1 MAKRDDMMQK
11 EPPRVQKGFIKKNV
25 HLKCKRGALF
35 ICKGKAKPLDEMLT
49 VYQEPEDL
57 IKQEKLAEQTV
68 IEAEEITKKQK
79 SKKSKILSLICFIIN
94 IAIIAVI
101 IITQSL
107 KDDSMASIGDMFTV
121 ANFWY
126 LLGALGSFA
135 LLMATDAF
143 RWWLLIFRATKHSRP
158 FLSYK
163 TMALGKYYDNITPL
177 ATGGQP
183 FQIYYM
189 AKRGIKGSTASSIP
203 FAIYIFNQIVAV
215 CVSLSV
221 LIFSKK
227 IAGELDPTVFTAAV
241 VGVVLNTTI
250 MVFIFLL
257 SISKKIGPTLTI
269 WILKLLHK
277 MHIIKDYTA
286 LFRKVMR
293 FVSEYQKTFRYFM
306 SNIFI
311 ATTMLVS
318 SFLNIVVKFLIRACI
333 VCMFNK
339 GHFDWATYSA
349 VFIWCTLIDSVL
361 SYIPWPGAAGVA
373 EISYVTMFAYFS
385 LTSGTVVWAMLIYR
399 IFQYYIY
406 LIQGLLVLS
415 YDFLF
420 GNKKIAKTN
429 ARFARIDAERTA
441 KKSST
446 TH

>member
-1 MAKRDDMMQK
+1 MAERDENMLN
-11 EPPRVQKGFIKKNV
+11 EPPRVQRGFIKKNV

-35 ICKGKAKPLDEMLT
+35 ICKGKVKPLDEMLS

-57 IKQEKLAEQTV
+57 VAQEKIAQQAV
-68 IEAEEITKKQK
+68 IEAEEKTKKQK
-79 SKKSKILSLICFIIN
+79 SKKSKILSLIFFIIN

-107 KDDSMASIGDMFTV
+107 KDDSMASIGDMFAV

-126 LLGALGSFA
+126 LLAALGAFA
-135 LLMATDAF
+135 LLMVTDTF
-143 RWWLLIFRATKHSRP
+143 RWWLLIFRSTKHSRP

-203 FAIYIFNQIVAV
+203 FAIYIFNQLVAV
-215 CVSLSV
+215 GVSLSV

-227 IAGELDPTVFTAAV
+227 IAGGLDPTVFTAAV
-241 VGVVLNTTI
+241 IGVALNTTI
-250 MVFIFLL
+250 MLFIFLL

-269 WILKLLHK
+269 WVLKLLHK

-293 FVSEYQKTFRYFM
+293 FVSEYQKTFRYFV
-306 SNIFI
+306 SNFFI
-311 ATTMLVS
+311 TTTMLVS
-318 SFLNIVVKFLIRACI
+318 SFLNIVVKFIIPACV
-333 VCMFNK
+333 VCMFNN

-385 LTSGTVVWAMLIYR
+385 LSSGTVVWAMLIYR

-420 GNKKIAKTN
+420 GNKKIEKTN
-429 ARFARIDAERTA
+429 ARFARIDAERAA
-441 KKSST
+441 KKSQAN
-446 TH
+446 

>member
-1 MAKRDDMMQK
+1 MAENDENIKK
-11 EPPRVQKGFIKKNV
+11 ESSRIQKGVIKKNV
-25 HLKCKRGALF
+25 HLKCKHGALF
-35 ICKGKAKPLDEMLT
+35 VCKGKAKPLDEMLT
-49 VYQEPEDL
+49 VYKEPEDL
-57 IKQEKLAEQTV
+57 VTQKQIAEQTV
-68 IEAEEITKKQK
+68 IEAEEKTKKQK
-79 SKKSKILSLICFIIN
+79 SKKSKILSLIFFIVN

-101 IITQSL
+101 IITQSI
-107 KDDSMASIGDMFTV
+107 KDDSMASIGDMFAV

-126 LLGALGSFA
+126 LLGAFGCFL
-135 LLMATDAF
+135 LLMATDTF
-143 RWWLLIFRATKHSRP
+143 RWWMLILRSTKHSRP

-163 TMALGKYYDNITPL
+163 TMALGRYYDNITPL

-215 CVSLSV
+215 CVSLCV

-227 IAGELDPTVFTAAV
+227 IAGGLDPTVFTAAV

-250 MVFIFLL
+250 MAFVLLL
-257 SISKKIGPTLTI
+257 SVSKKIGPTLTI

-306 SNIFI
+306 SNFFVMIP
-311 ATTMLVS
+311 MLLT
-318 SFLNIVVKFLIRACI
+318 SFLNTVVKFMIPACV
-333 VCMFNK
+333 VCMFNN

-349 VFIWCTLIDSVL
+349 VFIWCTLIDAVL

-385 LTSGTVVWAMLIYR
+385 LTTGTVVWAMLIYR

-406 LIQGLLVLS
+406 LIQGLLVLA

-420 GNKKIAKTN
+420 GNKKIEKTK
-429 ARFARIDAERTA
+429 ARLAHIDAERA
-441 KKSST
+441 KNASK
-446 TH
+446 